1 MIFVEYAESQNCAV
15 ARERTTTTTVV
26 RAQFT
31 NLMRH
36 VWVEFFGSTCS
47 CSVRLTKVF
56 LISIYKHKKRGR
68 VTIYTC
74 LKELESF
81 QVFDDVRIIIG
92 T

>member
-36 VWVEFFGSTCS
+36 VWVEFFGSTYS

-56 LISIYKHKKRGR
+56 LISIYKYKKSKIPNRLEK
-68 VTIYTC
+68 TQEELLYTC
-74 LKELESF
+74 A
-81 QVFDDVRIIIG
+81 
-92 T
+92 

>member
-15 ARERTTTTTVV
+15 ARERTPTTTVV

-47 CSVRLTKVF
+47 CSLRLTKVF
-56 LISIYKHKKRGR
+56 LISIYIYKKLKIPNRLEK
-68 VTIYTC
+68 TQEELLYTC
-74 LKELESF
+74 A
-81 QVFDDVRIIIG
+81 
-92 T
+92 

>member
-15 ARERTTTTTVV
+15 ARERTITTTVV

-36 VWVEFFGSTCS
+36 VWVEFFGSTYS

-56 LISIYKHKKRGR
+56 LISIYKYIKNQKFQIDWKKHRKSYYIH
-68 VTIYTC
+68 VP
-74 LKELESF
+74 E
-81 QVFDDVRIIIG
+81 RI
-92 T
+92 